1 MHTLTTLLARVKRRE
16 PRNRPLRGR
25 VIRRETLAEYSGQG
39 RPTVLIQAITYQNGM
54 NRVVK
59 LRA

>member
-1 MHTLTTLLARVKRRE
+1 MHTLTRLLARVKRRE
-16 PRNRPLRGR
+16 RHNRPLRGR

-39 RPTVLIQAITYQNGM
+39 RPTVLLQAITYENGQ
-54 NRVVK
+54 NRVVR